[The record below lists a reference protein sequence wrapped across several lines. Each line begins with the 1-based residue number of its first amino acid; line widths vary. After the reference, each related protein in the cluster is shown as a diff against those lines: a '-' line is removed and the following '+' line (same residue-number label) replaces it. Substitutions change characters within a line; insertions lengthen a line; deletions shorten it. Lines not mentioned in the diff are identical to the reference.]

1 MYDLWRSG
9 FIRRPLADVVA
20 LGGPVADEIVWLPAG
35 GPFDYLADPFPIE
48 RDGTV
53 TVFAEGFDYRTRRG
67 EIHALTYDPNDR
79 LISRTVA
86 LAEPWHLSYPTL
98 LEDEGELFMLPEG
111 YKSGGLTLYRCV
123 RFPDRWEPAARIADV
138 PAIDASVT
146 RHQGR
151 WWMFHALPG
160 PDDRAMRELH
170 LMSAPRLTGP
180 WTPHPLNPVMAG
192 WSCSRP
198 GGTPFLLDGALH
210 LPVQDCAGAYGVAI
224 HLLRIDRLE
233 LDAFSAEIVRRFEPG
248 DLLPAFGDGLHTL
261 SGHAGVSC
269 IDLKQVTSSPSEPWV
284 RLTFKTRK
292 LLGLNGPR
300 ASLGSVRAARAV
312 APPRLRAAEA

>member
-9 FIRRPLADVVA
+9 FIRHPLADIVA
-20 LGGPVADEIVWLPAG
+20 RGGPTADEIVWLPAG

-53 TVFAEGFDYRTRRG
+53 TVFAEWFDYRIRRG
-67 EIHALTYDPNDR
+67 EIHALTYDRNNR
-79 LISRTVA
+79 LIARAVA

-98 LEDEGELFMLPEG
+98 LEDQGELFMLPEG
-111 YKSGGLTLYRCV
+111 YRSGGLTLYRCT
-123 RFPDRWEPAARIADV
+123 RFPDRWEPVARITDE
-138 PAIDASVT
+138 PAIDATVV

-170 LMSAPRLTGP
+170 LQSAASLTGP
-180 WTPHPLNPVMAG
+180 WTPHPLNPVLTG
-192 WSCSRP
+192 WDRSRP
-198 GGTPFLLDGALH
+198 GGTPLHLDGVLH
-210 LPVQDCAGAYGVAI
+210 LPVQDCTGAYGVAI
-224 HLLRIDRLE
+224 NLLRIDRLE
-233 LDAFSAEIVRRFEPG
+233 LDAFAAEIVRRFEPG
-248 DLLPAFGDGLHTL
+248 DLLPEFGDGLHTL

-269 IDLKQVTSSPSEPWV
+269 VDLKQVTSSPSEPWV

-292 LLGLNGPR
+292 LLGLNGPK
-300 ASLGSVRAARAV
+300 ASLRSDAAPVLPSPRARV
-312 APPRLRAAEA
+312 VEA